1 MSIETRIQR
10 LEKEM
15 QTPKQS
21 DYLEWQNQYM
31 AIILD
36 EVYDGISEAETQRR
50 LSALGTEPVLVGA
63 IPLYIETADAL
74 NRVYGEVRTTSH

>member
-10 LEKEM
+10 LEKEL

-21 DYLEWQNQYM
+21 DYLEWQNLRM

-36 EVYDGISEAETQRR
+36 EVYDGISEDETQRR
-50 LSALGTEPVLVGA
+50 LTALGTEPVLVGA
-63 IPLYIETADAL
+63 VPLYVETAEAL
-74 NRVYGEVRTTSH
+74 HRVYGEVHITSY

>member
-10 LEKEM
+10 LEKEL
-15 QTPKQS
+15 QAPKQS

-36 EVYDGISEAETQRR
+36 KVYERIPEAEAQRR
-50 LSALGTEPVLVGA
+50 LSFLGNEPFHDGTVRLCDEMADVL
-63 IPLYIETADAL
+63 
-74 NRVYGEVRTTSH
+74 NQVYAQ

>member
-15 QTPKQS
+15 QLPPQS
-21 DYLEWQNQYM
+21 DYLDWQNLRM

-50 LSALGTEPVLVGA
+50 LAALGTEPALVGA
-63 IPLYIETADAL
+63 VPLYIETADAL
-74 NRVYGEVRTTSH
+74 NRVYGEVRRTSH

>member
-10 LEKEM
+10 LEKEL

-21 DYLEWQNQYM
+21 DYLEWQNLRM

-36 EVYDGISEAETQRR
+36 KVYERIPEAEAQRR
-50 LSALGTEPVLVGA
+50 LSFLGNEPFHDGTVRLCDEMADVL
-63 IPLYIETADAL
+63 
-74 NRVYGEVRTTSH
+74 NQVYAQ

>member
-10 LEKEM
+10 LEKEL

-21 DYLEWQNQYM
+21 EYLEWQNQRM

-36 EVYDGISEAETQRR
+36 QVYDGISEDETQRR
-50 LSALGTEPVLVGA
+50 LAALGTEPVLVGA
-63 IPLYIETADAL
+63 VPLCVEMAEAL
-74 NRVYGEVRTTSH
+74 NRVYGEVR